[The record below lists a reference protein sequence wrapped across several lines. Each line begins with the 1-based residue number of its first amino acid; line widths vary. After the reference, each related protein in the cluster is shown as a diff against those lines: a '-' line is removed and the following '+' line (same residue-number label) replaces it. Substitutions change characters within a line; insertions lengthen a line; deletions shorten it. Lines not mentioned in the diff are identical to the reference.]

1 MVRIND
7 EDMYCLGLLYLY
19 KYSNKTCTMIKKADL
34 DQFVKELEKNLITK
48 EEMTYIDQ
56 SIIEEPIYF
65 ITNDKQQ
72 ETYYILKPEVNM
84 KQIEEKFYVLPY
96 EYYQALQKS
105 NALKPLGLIN
115 YNDEITL
122 NTNIQKEHQKDNN
135 ILKKV
140 RKITPNH

>member
-34 DQFVKELEKNLITK
+34 DQFVKELERNLKSK

-56 SIIEEPIYF
+56 SIVEEPIYF
-65 ITNDKQQ
+65 ITSDKQQ

-96 EYYQALQKS
+96 EYYQASQKS

-122 NTNIQKEHQKDNN
+122 NTNIQKEHQKENN
-135 ILKKV
+135 SLKKV